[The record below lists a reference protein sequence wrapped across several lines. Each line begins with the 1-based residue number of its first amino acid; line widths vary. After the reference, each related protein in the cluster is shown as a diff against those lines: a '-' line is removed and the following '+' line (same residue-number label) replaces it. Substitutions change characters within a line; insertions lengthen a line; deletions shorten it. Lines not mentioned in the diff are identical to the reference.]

1 MPWGRT
7 GRMKYVAQGL
17 VQPTD
22 SEARYNGQPIPPEYA
37 VVNIA
42 WVAEE
47 HEKVEL
53 DYPLESGN
61 TTIGHGLGLVML

>member
-1 MPWGRT
+1 MAP
-7 GRMKYVAQGL
+7 GL
-17 VQPTD
+17 VQPPD
-22 SEARYNGQPIPPEYA
+22 CEARYNGQPIPPEYA
-37 VVNIA
+37 VVHIA

-61 TTIGHGLGLVML
+61 TIIGHALGLVVLWNKADIV